1 MAYDLPFLDH
11 STQRRLNRQVSSL
24 ARDAGHITDLLARF
38 TANARREGGHLAHD
52 ANGYAHDFA
61 DEAWHQGAT
70 AAKVLGKQALR
81 AGRAVGKDPVPA
93 VVAVAGLACLMALVT
108 SAGNSSRRRR

>member
-11 STQRRLNRQVSSL
+11 STQRRVNRQVSHL
-24 ARDAGHITDLLARF
+24 ARDASHITELLARF
-38 TANARREGGHLAHD
+38 AADARREGSTLARD

-61 DEAWHQGAT
+61 DEAWHQGAA

-108 SAGNSSRRRR
+108 SGGSSSRRRR